1 MSGEGGRL
9 AGFFKARRR
18 ARLKQSVTRP
28 DPTRPDPIGSM
39 LGMVFVF
46 MIIAILFA
54 FVSWPIMIIGLVTG
68 IKKHKMDHKIIRI
81 VNSGE
86 WLEWLPGR

>member
-1 MSGEGGRL
+1 
-9 AGFFKARRR
+9 
-18 ARLKQSVTRP
+18 
-28 DPTRPDPIGSM
+28 M